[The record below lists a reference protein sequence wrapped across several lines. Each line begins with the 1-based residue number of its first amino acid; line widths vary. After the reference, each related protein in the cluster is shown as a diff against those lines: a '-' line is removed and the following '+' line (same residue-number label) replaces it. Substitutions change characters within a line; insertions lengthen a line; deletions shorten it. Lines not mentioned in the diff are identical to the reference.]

1 MAYLSKKIQAIKPYT
16 AGDQPQ
22 GPCIKLNTNENP
34 FPPSPRVQKA
44 IKEQIPLLN
53 LYPQIGAETLVA
65 AIAQREGL
73 PEGWVFAGNGSD
85 EVLALC
91 FPAFGDE
98 DTPLRMPALTYSFYP
113 VYATL
118 FSLPYVR
125 VPLRGLDIDVDSLLA
140 GGNVI
145 LANPNAPTGRAL
157 SLDTLA
163 RMGRCLRDRGE
174 VLIVDEAYI
183 AFGGQSARPLLEEL
197 DNLLITRTLS
207 KDHSLAGL
215 RVGYALG
222 HPQLIDGLRRAKDS
236 FNSYPVDRLAI
247 AAATAAL
254 QDEPYFAA
262 CRDAIVET
270 REFFH
275 EGMVA
280 LGFEPNPSCA
290 NFVFMRHP
298 QVPGKRIYEA
308 LKARRVFVR
317 RFDQPGIEDYLRISI
332 GSRQDMETLLRLL
345 KDCLP
350 ALRGQGKETVDP

>member
-1 MAYLSKKIQAIKPYT
+1 
-16 AGDQPQ
+16 
-22 GPCIKLNTNENP
+22 
-34 FPPSPRVQKA
+34 
-44 IKEQIPLLN
+44 
-53 LYPQIGAETLVA
+53 
-65 AIAQREGL
+65 
-73 PEGWVFAGNGSD
+73 
-85 EVLALC
+85 
-91 FPAFGDE
+91 
-98 DTPLRMPALTYSFYP
+98 MPALTYSFYP

-125 VPLRGLDIDVDSLLA
+125 VPLRGLDIDVDGLLA
-140 GGNVI
+140 GGNLI
-145 LANPNAPTGRAL
+145 LANPNAPTAAPCPMYP
-157 SLDTLA
+157 A
-163 RMGRCLRDRGE
+163 RMAVACGIAGE
-174 VLIVDEAYI
+174 VFIVDEAYI

-308 LKARRVFVR
+308 LKGPAGVRAPFRPARHRGLSAHLHR
-317 RFDQPGIEDYLRISI
+317 QPAGHGNPAAPVE
-332 GSRQDMETLLRLL
+332 G
-345 KDCLP
+345 LP
-350 ALRGQGKETVDP
+350 ARPARPRKGDG